1 MGASTL
7 EVLVKRIEQ
16 LPSLPT
22 VVHELVE
29 VCKDPNATMGMVE
42 EVIRTDQSLAA
53 RMLKLVNSA
62 FFALTSRVSTLHHAA
77 VILGMDALRNTA
89 IAVCTYETLSGC
101 HDNPQFDRR
110 AFWEHAVAVA
120 ILAKE
125 VAKKAKFRKPD
136 EVFVAGLLH
145 DLGKVVLDKY
155 FPDEFARALAMCR
168 AKELPLIQCE
178 EELLGFSHCTAG
190 SEVAKQWNFPQQL
203 VDAIGQ
209 HHDPAPV
216 GPLSGFVVVANGLA
230 KAWKFGASGNPML
243 GALAPAAWKSAPL
256 DARTAREIVENSVD
270 EIAQVKALFSGDD
283 EGDQHEPLAHAVV
296 EQADVAARV
305 GTRLAFI
312 TGVQAPLHLL
322 PIFLERSRFDVLVI
336 GADGPAVPEEAEC
349 IVVQMPEA
357 ESAQRVLDE
366 VASKQPF
373 LASLPHVCVGTPC
386 MPGDVA
392 KALRVELE
400 QHASTV

>member
-1 MGASTL
+1 
-7 EVLVKRIEQ
+7 
-16 LPSLPT
+16 
-22 VVHELVE
+22 
-29 VCKDPNATMGMVE
+29 MVE
-42 EVIRTDQSLAA
+42 EVIRADQSLAA

-62 FFALTSRVSTLHHAA
+62 FFALTSRVSTIHHAA

-89 IAVCTYETLSGC
+89 IAVCTYESLSGC

-120 ILAKE
+120 VLAKE
-125 VAKKAKFRKPD
+125 LARETKFKQPD
-136 EVFVAGLLH
+136 EAFVAGLLH

-168 AKELPLIQCE
+168 AKELPLLECE

-190 SEVAKQWNFPQQL
+190 AEVARQWNFPQQL

-209 HHDPAPV
+209 HHDPSPA

-230 KAWKFGASGNPML
+230 KAWKVGASGNPML
-243 GALAPAAWKSAPL
+243 GTLTPAVCKQAPV

-270 EIAQVKALFSGDD
+270 EIAQVKTLFSGDD

-296 EQADVAARV
+296 EQADVAART

-312 TGVQAPLHLL
+312 TGIETPLHLL
-322 PIFLERSRFDVLVI
+322 PMFLERSRFDVLVMRP
-336 GADGPAVPEEAEC
+336 DGPRVPEEAEC
-349 IVVQMPEA
+349 VAVQMPDA

-366 VASKQPF
+366 RTSRQPF
-373 LASLPHVCVGTPC
+373 LGSLPHVCVGTPC
-386 MPGDVA
+386 MPGEVV
-392 KALRVELE
+392 KTLRVEVE